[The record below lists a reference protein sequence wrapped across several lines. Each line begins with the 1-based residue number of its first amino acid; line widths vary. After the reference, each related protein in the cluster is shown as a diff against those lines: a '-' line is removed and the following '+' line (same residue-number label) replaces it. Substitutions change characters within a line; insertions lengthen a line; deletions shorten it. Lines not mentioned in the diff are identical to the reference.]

1 MVKTLLLH
9 KGYVAVQTAQGLYGS
24 VAKTLNLSH
33 HSSLSLKSLHYNQNG
48 KTLAQEKKEWLNSIK
63 DELNQYQYLLVS
75 DADYFKILTKESK
88 AETNLGIIKDS
99 EFTTAKI
106 LYIPPTHT
114 AKYDL
119 AKFKDKVKTTFST
132 LISHTTGSYK
142 EIGSDIVQSASYPMT
157 ASEIELALKQLHS
170 YPELAVDIEAKSLKL
185 TDAGI
190 YTIAFA
196 WDEHNGIAFPVDIA
210 TEPDKVRTLLKDFF
224 DTYQGKLIV
233 HKGNYDIPI
242 LVYNLY
248 MGLDFNNRLGQLDG
262 INTLCRNLDDTL
274 LITYLS
280 TNSCAGNTLG
290 LKQLAQPFAGN
301 WAVDVSDVTKV
312 ELKTLLRYNLIDVL
326 STFYIKNKYY
336 PLLIK
341 ENQEQLYRE
350 HFLPY
355 LRDCIRMQLNG
366 LPINLDKVRE
376 LEAKLIQEKN
386 QLLGRINN
394 LPAIK
399 NAEQINASIKANKRN
414 EKYKKKRVSWKD
426 CYEPFNYNSNQQLEI
441 LLYEVMQLPVIETT
455 DSGNPSVSGS
465 TLENLI
471 NHTTNTQYQLILKT
485 ISEYNDVEKI
495 LTGFIPAFKNA
506 TVDIHGN
513 VRLSGYFNL
522 GGTVSGRMSSNSPNL
537 QNLPATG
544 SRFAKL
550 VKECFTSND
559 YWLMCGIDF
568 FSLEDR
574 ISALTTKDPFKLDV
588 YLKGYDGHCLRAYS
602 YFKSQ
607 MPDIELAE
615 DSEKCYS
622 AKVGQSDIVWKS
634 SDTIHYQGQSYT
646 GDEFYEMVAS
656 KKL

>member
-1 MVKTLLLH
+1 MAKTLLLH

-24 VAKTLNLSH
+24 VAKTLNLSK
-33 HSSLSLKSLHYNQNG
+33 HSSLNLKSLHYNQNG
-48 KTLAQEKKEWLNSIK
+48 KTLAQEKKEWLKTIR

-75 DADYFKILTKESK
+75 DADYFKILTKEAK

-119 AKFKDKVKTTFST
+119 VKFKEKVKTTFST

-142 EIGSDIVQSASYPMT
+142 EIGSDIVHSASYPMT
-157 ASEIELALKQLHS
+157 TSEIELTLKQLHS

-196 WDEHNGIAFPVDIA
+196 WDEHNGIAFPVDVSS
-210 TEPDKVRTLLKDFF
+210 EPDKVRALLKDFF
-224 DTYQGKLIV
+224 DTYQGKLII
-233 HKGNYDIPI
+233 HKGNYDIPV

-248 MGLDFNNRLGQLDG
+248 MDSNFNDRWGQVKG
-262 INTLCRNLDDTL
+262 INALCRNLDDTL

-336 PLLIK
+336 PILIK
-341 ENQEQLYRE
+341 ENQEQLYKE

-355 LRDCIRMQLNG
+355 LKDCIRMQLNG
-366 LPINLDKVRE
+366 LPINLAKVNE
-376 LEAKLIQEKN
+376 LENKLIQEKN
-386 QLLGRINN
+386 QLLSRIQH

-399 NAEQINASIKANKRN
+399 NAEQINASIKANKKN
-414 EKYKKKRVSWKD
+414 EKYKKKRVSWQD

-455 DSGNPSVSGS
+455 VSGNPSVSGS

-471 NHTTNTQYQLILKT
+471 KHTTNTQYQLILKT
-485 ISEYNDVEKI
+485 ISEYNDVVKI

-506 TVDIHGN
+506 TVDSYGN
-513 VRLSGYFNL
+513 VRLSGYFNFN
-522 GGTVSGRMSSNSPNL
+522 VSYNSN
-537 QNLPATG
+537 
-544 SRFAKL
+544 
-550 VKECFTSND
+550 
-559 YWLMCGIDF
+559 
-568 FSLEDR
+568 
-574 ISALTTKDPFKLDV
+574 
-588 YLKGYDGHCLRAYS
+588 
-602 YFKSQ
+602 
-607 MPDIELAE
+607 
-615 DSEKCYS
+615 
-622 AKVGQSDIVWKS
+622 
-634 SDTIHYQGQSYT
+634 
-646 GDEFYEMVAS
+646 
-656 KKL
+656 